1 MLGLLF
7 YGVYHLLRGGFGC
20 GTLLISMAVLIYAG
34 AKRSWL
40 ILLAIIGVAM
50 VVTSLVKK
58 GRRT

>member
-1 MLGLLF
+1 
-7 YGVYHLLRGGFGC
+7 
-20 GTLLISMAVLIYAG
+20 VLIYAG